1 MNTAVLLATALD
13 AALAAEDATFDVLAN
28 AIAAAQTP
36 GLGELLTAYESGA
49 RAALVTAACAA
60 LEYLEGQA

>member
-1 MNTAVLLATALD
+1 MSEPFVLAAALD
-13 AALAAEDATFDVLAN
+13 AALAAEHSAFDALSN
-28 AIAAAQTP
+28 AIAAAQVP

-49 RAALVTAACAA
+49 RAALVAAVCAA

>member
-1 MNTAVLLATALD
+1 MSSAILLTTTID
-13 AALAAEDATFDVLAN
+13 AALAAEEAAFNTLAN
-28 AIAAAQTP
+28 AIAAAQAP

-49 RAALVTAACAA
+49 RAALVAAVCAA